1 MHKRKYSSKLLNVF
15 AFASLSREYIQYHSY
30 TLNNVMIS
38 LKYKIGSSKSI
49 VHNIVPVQM
58 DNLRCYCSQDNIYPE
73 FFPFRISILIVRKT
87 CITEA

>member
-1 MHKRKYSSKLLNVF
+1 
-15 AFASLSREYIQYHSY
+15 
-30 TLNNVMIS
+30 MIS
-38 LKYKIGSSKSI
+38 LGSSKSI

-87 CITEA
+87 CKTEA